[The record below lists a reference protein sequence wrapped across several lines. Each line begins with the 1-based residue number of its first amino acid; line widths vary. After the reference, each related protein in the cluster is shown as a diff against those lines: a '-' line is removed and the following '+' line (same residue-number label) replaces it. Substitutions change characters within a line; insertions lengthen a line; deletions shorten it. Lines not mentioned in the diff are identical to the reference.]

1 MKLSSSSNDDGGK
14 QQDDLAGGGADEKP
28 SSPLLTTTTTTTTS
42 PLSSSSFM
50 VASMG
55 MAMGSGGSGQAS
67 LPGSNN
73 NYNNNIN
80 NINNNSSGMNT
91 SSNTSNCA
99 NNNYQQG
106 NNGKIS
112 LLLKMVREGNYE
124 MVEAMI
130 NNREAGINDCDT
142 SGCTA
147 LGVAVDS
154 VNMKM
159 LKFLIRRGGNTN
171 GIIYGRSI
179 LQYCMERNLIP
190 FASYLIRMG
199 AKPKTVTIPTNPSMD
214 IIVNQVIATQVEK
227 FINALRI
234 RNFERANYLITKNL
248 KHNIL
253 IVDCL
258 NQERETPLY
267 VLSKHNNPEA
277 VEWLIKHGAQ
287 VDLKVM
293 DRNMNSLQVAIQ
305 CKHWN
310 VVKTLIKNGANMY
323 IRDEFGLTCEER
335 VKHNGIDLNALV
347 YGNVPQPQIVS
358 PPSYQGNLI
367 INQPTLNQPPPSYTF
382 QQAQSIYQPILSNAQ
397 PQTYQPIQPPPPNY
411 FLQTQPFGQSTAP
424 PLYNSV
430 SSTLPPQYPP
440 SINNRPHSPSV
451 PRVTEST
458 FTPSPT
464 VISTPVDVLD
474 CIPQPSQVSPVSSE
488 TSPPEDSPI
497 PVPNFDAGSPPITSS
512 DSMAV
517 HYVGDENREHDFD
530 PEEPKSLEMILKER
544 YRKMQLLG
552 KGTNGYVYKAK
563 KFNRGKDDPPVIAVK
578 LVDFFSTEA
587 LNKSLKSAM
596 NLIKL
601 RQDHIIGVRDVAVLK
616 CKIPE
621 NNQNSNDLT
630 NKSTLCV
637 EMDYYDKGSLE
648 SLIKQKVVLK
658 EAVIKKFISQIIG
671 TLQYMNKHKI
681 VHRNIK
687 PHNILLREW
696 DPSENIDTVL
706 IGFRLSKSVSDS
718 ASDIQQAGS
727 LQFIPPEL
735 LDISEE
741 LEENTAMFASADI
754 FALGV
759 TCYQLLTFDTVTM
772 INGLIMKYGNEEKV
786 MNHLR
791 SSIIK
796 NQHYPYSTGL
806 VELVISM
813 LRLNTADR
821 ITLDEILDRLSTLQ

>member
-267 VLSKHNNPEA
+267 ALSKHNNPEA

-411 FLQTQPFGQSTAP
+411 FLQTQPFAQSTAP

-464 VISTPVDVLD
+464 G
-474 CIPQPSQVSPVSSE
+474 
-488 TSPPEDSPI
+488 
-497 PVPNFDAGSPPITSS
+497 F
-512 DSMAV
+512 
-517 HYVGDENREHDFD
+517 
-530 PEEPKSLEMILKER
+530 
-544 YRKMQLLG
+544 LLQ
-552 KGTNGYVYKAK
+552 
-563 KFNRGKDDPPVIAVK
+563 GKDDPPVIAVK